1 MTFYCSNF
9 EFFYAFKLNCYIF
22 EFKKSL
28 HVVYAFSSSIVL
40 VCYSIMFW
48 RVRKEGAKMK
58 ELRYSKNHLIILYR
72 SYLNNFNLFQR
83 IQLIFPTFSR
93 LETVKKQIDERD
105 MEMTW
110 SVLVIFFCSFVCQT
124 VFIFFG
130 NTTSAKGGIGLKNS
144 QSRTIARCI
153 NWTQYAVDPFIYA
166 IRNKEFR
173 QAYKDVFY
181 PVTMFYKR
189 LSEISLSS
197 KNTYSTKNSKNSG
210 RSSDGF

>member
-1 MTFYCSNF
+1 
-9 EFFYAFKLNCYIF
+9 
-22 EFKKSL
+22 
-28 HVVYAFSSSIVL
+28 
-40 VCYSIMFW
+40 
-48 RVRKEGAKMK
+48 
-58 ELRYSKNHLIILYR
+58 
-72 SYLNNFNLFQR
+72 
-83 IQLIFPTFSR
+83 
-93 LETVKKQIDERD
+93 
-105 MEMTW
+105 MTW

-181 PVTMFYKR
+181 PVTNLYR
-189 LSEISLSS
+189 RISEISMST
-197 KNTYSTKNSKNSG
+197 KNTYITKNSKNSG
-210 RSSDGF
+210 SSGGVWSAKNGSTTWRENYFHTIDCTNHIFVVTLAMSAKMKNTTQYHAWVTFSNDLK

>member
-1 MTFYCSNF
+1 
-9 EFFYAFKLNCYIF
+9 
-22 EFKKSL
+22 
-28 HVVYAFSSSIVL
+28 
-40 VCYSIMFW
+40 MFW

-58 ELRYSKNHLIILYR
+58 ELRYCKKIFRRFYYRCWFKAIILF
-72 SYLNNFNLFQR
+72 SW
-83 IQLIFPTFSR
+83 IQHIYWTFSR

-181 PVTMFYKR
+181 PVTMFYR
-189 LSEISLSS
+189 RISEISMSS
-197 KNTYSTKNSKNSG
+197 KNTYNTNT
-210 RSSDGF
+210 